1 MIQGD
6 LSDRGDVSQCLQ
18 CVLCKMRDC
27 AQVRVEQAAWD
38 FQWVLWRST
47 QSCQDTQ
54 PTSSLNY
61 TGQFQFHSVACHT
74 RQYTEKILCLVKLE
88 QKG

>member
-1 MIQGD
+1 MQKLLQTRMHITVYLHMIQGD

-38 FQWVLWRST
+38 FQ
-47 QSCQDTQ
+47 
-54 PTSSLNY
+54 
-61 TGQFQFHSVACHT
+61 
-74 RQYTEKILCLVKLE
+74 
-88 QKG
+88 